1 MQILQTS
8 NPNTPSKR
16 DLSLDVL
23 RGVMLLIMAMDH
35 FGEPIM
41 QYTWEIAGFVSAAEG
56 FVFLSGL
63 LVGLIY
69 SRYLTRPQWTLEKRI
84 WQRAGVI
91 YLYHWLALL
100 GVFLFTL
107 TSLKLQAP
115 WQSYAVAMEQ
125 TPWLAW
131 LSGMLLI
138 YQPPM
143 LDILPLYV
151 SLMLVAPLA
160 LRLMAQ
166 GRAHWVIVG
175 SFIIWL
181 SAQWDFK
188 NHLINQLAIEKIIV
202 GLGSFDL
209 LGWQLL
215 FVLGMYV
222 GFRRYHNQGM
232 STPVIPALWS
242 LALVIVL
249 GLWLLHHQYFQTGWL
264 EAYENTD
271 RESIAWLRL
280 INFLAIAYVI
290 AGVMQ
295 RLMRFVPQFFE
306 LGFIRW
312 LAFLGQHSLQVFAF
326 HLVVLYCYIPFRW
339 GEYGLSDGQKGVVLV
354 IFLASLTLPAW
365 LHQRS
370 QERQRSQ
377 ARVKVSSTYT

>member
-1 MQILQTS
+1 MQAPQISHS
-8 NPNTPSKR
+8 NPNSKR
-16 DLSLDVL
+16 DISLDVL

-41 QYTWEIAGFVSAAEG
+41 QYTWEMAGFISAAEG

-69 SRYLTRPQWTLEKRI
+69 SRYLNRPQWTLEKRI

-91 YLYHWLALL
+91 YMYHWLALL

-115 WQSYAVAMEQ
+115 WQSYAIAMEQ

-166 GRAHWVIVG
+166 GKAHWVLIG
-175 SFIIWL
+175 SVLIWL
-181 SAQWDFK
+181 TAQWDLK
-188 NHLINQLAIEKIIV
+188 NYLINYLAIEKIIV

-215 FVLGMYV
+215 FVLGMYM
-222 GFRRYHNQGM
+222 GFRRYQNQGRPI
-232 STPVIPALWS
+232 PVIPTLWS
-242 LALVIVL
+242 LALGVVL
-249 GLWLLHHQYFQTGWL
+249 VLWLLRHQYLQTGWL
-264 EAYENTD
+264 EAYEHTD

-280 INFLAIAYVI
+280 INFLAMAYVI
-290 AGVMQ
+290 AGIMQ
-295 RLMRFVPQFFE
+295 ALMQFVPSFFNASVV
-306 LGFIRW
+306 RW

-339 GEYGLSDGQKGVVLV
+339 GEYGLTDIQKGVLL
-354 IFLASLTLPAW
+354 IGFLASLTLPAW

-377 ARVKVSSTYT
+377 ALVKVSTYT

>member
-1 MQILQTS
+1 
-8 NPNTPSKR
+8 
-16 DLSLDVL
+16 
-23 RGVMLLIMAMDH
+23 MAMDH

-41 QYTWEIAGFVSAAEG
+41 KYTWEMAGFVSAAEG

-69 SRYLTRPQWTLEKRI
+69 SRYINKPHWQLEKRI
-84 WQRAGVI
+84 WQRAGTI

-100 GVFLFTL
+100 GVFIFTL

-115 WQSYAVAMEQ
+115 WQSYAIAMEQ

-143 LDILPLYV
+143 LDVLPLYV
-151 SLMLVAPLA
+151 SLMLIAPLA

-166 GRAHWVIVG
+166 GRIHWVLIG
-175 SFIIWL
+175 SFVIWL
-181 SAQWDFK
+181 TAQWDLR
-188 NHLINQLAIEKIIV
+188 NYLIHLFAIDKLIV

-215 FVLGMYV
+215 FVLGMSV
-222 GFRRYHNQGM
+222 GFKRYQNQGAPLPIVP
-232 STPVIPALWS
+232 SAWS
-242 LALVIVL
+242 FALVMVI
-249 GLWLLHHQYFQTGWL
+249 GLWLLRHHYIQTGWL
-264 EAYENTD
+264 EAYAHTD

-280 INFLAIAYVI
+280 INFLALAYVI
-290 AGVMQ
+290 AGIMQ
-295 RLMRFVPQFFE
+295 GLMRFVPQFFN
-306 LGFIRW
+306 LGFVRW

-326 HLVVLYCYIPFRW
+326 HLVLLYCYIPFRW
-339 GEYGLSDGQKGVVLV
+339 GEYGLTDWQKAGVLV
-354 IFLASLTLPAW
+354 LFLASLTLPAW

-377 ARVKVSSTYT
+377 VSVKASNYT

>member
-1 MQILQTS
+1 MQTFQTS
-8 NPNTPSKR
+8 NPTLASRR
-16 DLSLDVL
+16 DISLDVL
-23 RGVMLLIMAMDH
+23 RGMMLFIMAMDH

-41 QYTWEIAGFVSAAEG
+41 KYTWEMAGFVSAAEG

-69 SRYLTRPQWTLEKRI
+69 SRYINKPHWQLEKRI
-84 WQRAGVI
+84 WQRAGTI

-100 GVFLFTL
+100 GVFIFTL

-115 WQSYAVAMEQ
+115 WQSYAIAMEQ

-143 LDILPLYV
+143 LDVLPLYV
-151 SLMLVAPLA
+151 SLMLIAPLA

-166 GRAHWVIVG
+166 GRIHWVLIG
-175 SFIIWL
+175 SFVIWL
-181 SAQWDFK
+181 TAQWDLR
-188 NHLINQLAIEKIIV
+188 NYLIHLFAIDKLIV

-215 FVLGMYV
+215 FVLGMSV
-222 GFRRYHNQGM
+222 GFKRYQNQGAPLPIVP
-232 STPVIPALWS
+232 SAWS
-242 LALVIVL
+242 FALVMVI
-249 GLWLLHHQYFQTGWL
+249 GLWLLRHHYIQTGWL
-264 EAYENTD
+264 EAYAHTD

-280 INFLAIAYVI
+280 INFLALAYVI
-290 AGVMQ
+290 AGIMQ
-295 RLMRFVPQFFE
+295 GLMRFVPQFFN
-306 LGFIRW
+306 LGFVRW

-326 HLVVLYCYIPFRW
+326 HLVLLYCYIPFRW
-339 GEYGLSDGQKGVVLV
+339 GEYGLTDWQKAGVLV
-354 IFLASLTLPAW
+354 LFLASLTLPAW

-377 ARVKVSSTYT
+377 VSVKASNYT